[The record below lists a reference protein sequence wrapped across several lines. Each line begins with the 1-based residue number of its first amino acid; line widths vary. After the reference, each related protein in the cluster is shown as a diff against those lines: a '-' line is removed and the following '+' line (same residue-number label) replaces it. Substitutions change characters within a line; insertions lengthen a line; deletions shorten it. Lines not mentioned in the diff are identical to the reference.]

1 MFMLAFLVLCAQPEE
16 EGPRPGEIVGGNP
29 WQEATLTV
37 GEQNWKQVETLQAAV
52 AHSGLP
58 STAQK
63 VFSDLVDAN
72 FSEACPSGRT
82 TWHLMI
88 LFLGPWF
95 FFFWFFSCFFFFV
108 NQIQTVF

>member
-1 MFMLAFLVLCAQPEE
+1 MLAFLVLCAQPEK

-29 WQEATLTV
+29 WQETTLTD

-52 AHSGLP
+52 AHSGLL
-58 STAQK
+58 STAEK

-72 FSEACPSGRT
+72 FNEACPSGRM

-88 LFLGPWF
+88 LFLGPCFFLCVF
-95 FFFWFFSCFFFFV
+95 FFF
-108 NQIQTVF
+108 